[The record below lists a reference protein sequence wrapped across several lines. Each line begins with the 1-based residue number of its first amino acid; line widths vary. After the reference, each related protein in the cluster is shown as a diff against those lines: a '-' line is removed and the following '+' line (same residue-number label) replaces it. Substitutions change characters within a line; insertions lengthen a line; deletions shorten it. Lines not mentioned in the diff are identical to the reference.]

1 MKDTPVR
8 SENRTGV
15 SDCSETNSLSEPQR
29 AEPRLNILLQSAPVR
44 SPHGFETFP
53 LLHKNLRTGQFWPWH
68 AASKNACGST
78 ALSILTDENTT
89 GLAALSPYS
98 SFVSNGFPVGNSHRL
113 MPGSVTFDPCRQYRN
128 DISLFFSRQFPPG
141 GMPCHLARHPRQQQ
155 AVACWAIKTGCP
167 RIGVCRPSLG
177 ITAGAR
183 RVRTKSAA

>member
-8 SENRTGV
+8 FENRTGV
-15 SDCSETNSLSEPQR
+15 SDCSETNSLSGPQR
-29 AEPRLNILLQSAPVR
+29 AEARLNILLQSAPVR

-53 LLHKNLRTGQFWPWH
+53 LLHKNLRTGQFRPWH
-68 AASKNACGST
+68 AASKNACGSIV
-78 ALSILTDENTT
+78 LSILTDENTT
-89 GLAALSPYS
+89 GLPLYLLAAALYPTYS
-98 SFVSNGFPVGNSHRL
+98 LPAISAVWCRVPLRSIHAVNTATIYRCS
-113 MPGSVTFDPCRQYRN
+113 SVA
-128 DISLFFSRQFPPG
+128 SSRPG

-155 AVACWAIKTGCP
+155 AVVCWAIKTGCP

>member
-15 SDCSETNSLSEPQR
+15 TDCSETNSLSGPQR

-53 LLHKNLRTGQFWPWH
+53 LLHKNLRTGQFRPWH

-89 GLAALSPYS
+89 GCRFISLQQFCIQRIPRRKFPPSDAWLRYVRSMPSIPQRYIVVLQSP
-98 SFVSNGFPVGNSHRL
+98 VPARAGCHATWPDI
-113 MPGSVTFDPCRQYRN
+113 PGS
-128 DISLFFSRQFPPG
+128 SRPW
-141 GMPCHLARHPRQQQ
+141 R
-155 AVACWAIKTGCP
+155 
-167 RIGVCRPSLG
+167 
-177 ITAGAR
+177 AGR
-183 RVRTKSAA
+183 

>member
-53 LLHKNLRTGQFWPWH
+53 LLHKNLRTGQFRPWH

-141 GMPCHLARHPRQQQ
+141 RDAMPIGSYRQPSGYT
-155 AVACWAIKTGCP
+155 VFLPG
-167 RIGVCRPSLG
+167 RP
-177 ITAGAR
+177 
-183 RVRTKSAA
+183 

>member
-15 SDCSETNSLSEPQR
+15 SDCSETNSLSGPQR

-53 LLHKNLRTGQFWPWH
+53 LLHKNLRTGQFRPWH

-113 MPGSVTFDPCRQYRN
+113 MPGSVTFDPCRQYRQRYIVVLQSPVPARAGCHATWP
-128 DISLFFSRQFPPG
+128 DIPGSSRPW
-141 GMPCHLARHPRQQQ
+141 R
-155 AVACWAIKTGCP
+155 
-167 RIGVCRPSLG
+167 
-177 ITAGAR
+177 AGR
-183 RVRTKSAA
+183 

>member
-53 LLHKNLRTGQFWPWH
+53 LLHKN
-68 AASKNACGST
+68 GST